1 MRAPSLR
8 WRLVLL
14 AAITIAVALGVA
26 GLTLVLI
33 FDRHIERRV
42 EQELDIKLTEL
53 LAAFALDG
61 NQPKL
66 TRVLS
71 DPRYEQPLSGAY
83 WQISGVRDPV
93 LQSRSLWDQSLA
105 LRDPAAIGGA
115 YEIAWP
121 NDVTLY
127 IIDRQ
132 VTLDNAGNPRHF
144 RLAVALDHAEVEALR
159 RSFIG
164 DVVRALGVIGTVL
177 LIGSW
182 LQIHLGLRPLA
193 QLRQRLAIMH
203 EGRSDRLDG
212 DFPSEVAPLAEDLN
226 ALLDRQREMLRKA
239 RERAGS
245 LAHGLK
251 TPLTILQG
259 EARRLDEKGNGDAAA
274 TLRDQL
280 NRMARHVERE
290 LARARS
296 HGSAAPGGLHT
307 QAQKSVGRLMDLV
320 RRMPRSDALVFI
332 NNLPAGLRVQIDP
345 DDFGEVIGNLLD
357 NARKYARGNVVVLAQ
372 VHDGFA
378 ILCVDDDGPGI
389 PAHLRQLLVQRGER
403 ASDDAEGSGL
413 GLAIVRDLLGD
424 YGVDLDITDSPS
436 GGCRVRF
443 RLPGALEAG
452 SPQAPARPRL
462 ASPATIA
469 AKLPAAP

>member
-14 AAITIAVALGVA
+14 AAITIAVTLGVA
-26 GLTLVLI
+26 GLALVLI
-33 FDRHIERRV
+33 FERHIEQRV

-53 LAAFALDG
+53 LGAFALDG

-66 TRVLS
+66 SHMLS

-83 WQISGVRDPV
+83 WQVSTDLAPV

-105 LRDPAAIGGA
+105 LRSPGGSRA

-127 IIDRQ
+127 VIDRQ
-132 VTLDNAGNPRHF
+132 VTLENAGDLRRF
-144 RLAVALDHAEVEALR
+144 RLAVGLDHADVDALR
-159 RSFIG
+159 ASFIG
-164 DVVRALGVIGTVL
+164 DVVKALGVIGTVL
-177 LIGSW
+177 LIGAW

-193 QLRQRLAIMH
+193 QLRQRLAVMH
-203 EGRSDRLDG
+203 AGRSDRLDG
-212 DFPSEVAPLAEDLN
+212 VFPSEVAPLAEDLN
-226 ALLDRQREMLRKA
+226 ALLDRQRDMLRKA

-259 EARRLDEKGNGDAAA
+259 EARRLDERGIGDAAN
-274 TLRDQL
+274 TLRDQVR
-280 NRMARHVERE
+280 RMRAHVERE

-307 QAQKSVGRLMDLV
+307 KAHKSVGKLMDLV
-320 RRMPRSDALVFI
+320 RRMPRSDELVFI
-332 NNLPAGLRVQIDP
+332 NNLPIGLLMQIDP

-357 NARKYARGNVVVLAQ
+357 NARKYARGNVVVSAQ
-372 VHDGFA
+372 LRDGFA
-378 ILCVDDDGPGI
+378 TLGVDDDGPGI
-389 PAHLRQLLVQRGER
+389 PAHLRQRLVQRGEQ
-403 ASDDAEGSGL
+403 ANEDAEGSGL
-413 GLAIVRDLLGD
+413 GLAIARDLLGD
-424 YGVDLDITDSPS
+424 YGVDLTIADSPS
-436 GGCRVRF
+436 GGCRIQF
-443 RLPGALEAG
+443 SLPGGIEAG
-452 SPQAPARPRL
+452 WPQVSVPLRV
-462 ASPATIA
+462 ASAVTMA
-469 AKLPAAP
+469 AKIRTKM